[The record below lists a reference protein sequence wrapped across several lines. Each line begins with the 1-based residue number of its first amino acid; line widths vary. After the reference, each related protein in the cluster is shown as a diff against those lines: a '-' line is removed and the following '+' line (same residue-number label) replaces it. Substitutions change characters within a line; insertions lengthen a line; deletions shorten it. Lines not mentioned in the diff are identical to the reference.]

1 MLTPSVPE
9 LANIFRLTETE
20 AEVVL
25 SLARRM
31 TPWAIARARGVSV
44 YTVQGHI
51 RRAMCKCGAR
61 TQSALVAQV
70 VGCRAAAA
78 G

>member
-9 LANIFRLTETE
+9 LANNYRLTDTE
-20 AEVVL
+20 AEVAL
-25 SLARRM
+25 ALARRM

-44 YTVQGHI
+44 YTIQGHI
-51 RRAMCKCGAR
+51 RRAMSKCGVP

-70 VGCRAAAA
+70 LTRRVAVAS
-78 G
+78 